1 MFRSVTLFVMRGSES
16 LSARRGHAGSL
27 SFWEHQYRCVVF
39 ISFSNHFAREWISL
53 FPSLKRVHQAAIHRD
68 GFQWHIA
75 KIEIERKQ
83 ANGSLK

>member
-1 MFRSVTLFVMRGSES
+1 MDFAVSV
-16 LSARRGHAGSL
+16 A
-27 SFWEHQYRCVVF
+27 
-39 ISFSNHFAREWISL
+39 
-53 FPSLKRVHQAAIHRD
+53 QASSSSAIHRD